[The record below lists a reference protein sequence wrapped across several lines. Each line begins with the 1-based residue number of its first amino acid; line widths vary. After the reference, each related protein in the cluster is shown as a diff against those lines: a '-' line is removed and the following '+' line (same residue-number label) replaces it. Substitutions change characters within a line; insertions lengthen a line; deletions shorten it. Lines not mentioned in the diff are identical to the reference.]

1 MEWPDGWFLVL
12 IWLCFLVFAKFY
24 GRSLD

>member
-12 IWLCFLVFAKFY
+12 MWLCFLVFAKFY
-24 GRSLD
+24 RRSLD

>member
-12 IWLCFLVFAKFY
+12 IWLCVLVFAKFY